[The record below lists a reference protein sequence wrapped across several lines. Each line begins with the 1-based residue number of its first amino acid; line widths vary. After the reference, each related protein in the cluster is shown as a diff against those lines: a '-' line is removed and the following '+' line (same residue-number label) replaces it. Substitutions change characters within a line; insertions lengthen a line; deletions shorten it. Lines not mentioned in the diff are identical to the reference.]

1 MVAPSCAAK
10 VEVHSV
16 LGPSVLR
23 PSVPLPGVVRSS
35 RPAHRAPRS
44 RSRSRRAAKNLRPGP
59 SVRSILPPTVSS
71 LRPPASISALTQHA
85 PRVPLR
91 GLPLLAPL
99 ERMLPIGA
107 LASRCRRK
115 AITQTTK
122 HQFNGSFK
130 EPGRSADPAVVE
142 PGVERSVVFPH
153 VKAEPDANVATPS
166 SVSSAAQAG
175 LFSRWLSPSC
185 FLSSGQTRASRAP
198 TPYLLVMLPAAP
210 ARIGC

>member
-1 MVAPSCAAK
+1 ETATVAPSCAAK

-16 LGPSVLR
+16 LGPSV
-23 PSVPLPGVVRSS
+23 PLPGVVRSN
-35 RPAHRAPRS
+35 RRAR
-44 RSRSRRAAKNLRPGP
+44 RATRSRRAAKNLRPGP
-59 SVRSILPPTVSS
+59 SVRSILLPTVSS

-85 PRVPLR
+85 PQMLA
-91 GLPLLAPL
+91 LPSD
-99 ERMLPIGA
+99 A
-107 LASRCRRK
+107 LANRCRRK

-122 HQFNGSFK
+122 HQFNGNFK
-130 EPGRSADPAVVE
+130 APGRSADPAVVE

-185 FLSSGQTRASRAP
+185 FLSSGQILGSRAP
-198 TPYLLVMLPAAP
+198 MRCLLAMPPAVPAQIGYWLVRTPAKA
-210 ARIGC
+210 

>member
-1 MVAPSCAAK
+1 
-10 VEVHSV
+10 
-16 LGPSVLR
+16 SVLR

-35 RPAHRAPRS
+35 RPAHRAP

-99 ERMLPIGA
+99 ERMLPSDA

-115 AITQTTK
+115 AITTTR
-122 HQFNGSFK
+122 HLFSGSFK
-130 EPGRSADPAVVE
+130 APGRSADPAVVE
-142 PGVERSVVFPH
+142 PGVERAVVFPH
-153 VKAEPDANVATPS
+153 VKAEPDANVASLS
-166 SVSSAAQAG
+166 SVSSAARAG

-185 FLSSGQTRASRAP
+185 FLSSGQILGSRAP
-198 TPYLLVMLPAAP
+198 TPYLLAMPPAVP
-210 ARIGC
+210 AQIGYWLVRTPAKA